1 MERLVSQIQVFLEMS
16 SSHRFGMVCIR
27 VLIGALNGR
36 LKPTT
41 SSQYVLPCPLDH
53 GAFLNGESNESTVLS
68 CRQTGNS
75 SLTFNDKPQRGHN
88 SGVKESMG

>member
-41 SSQYVLPCPLDH
+41 SSHSMYYPALWI
-53 GAFLNGESNESTVLS
+53 TVLS
-68 CRQTGNS
+68 LMGNQMKA
-75 SLTFNDKPQRGHN
+75 LC
-88 SGVKESMG
+88 